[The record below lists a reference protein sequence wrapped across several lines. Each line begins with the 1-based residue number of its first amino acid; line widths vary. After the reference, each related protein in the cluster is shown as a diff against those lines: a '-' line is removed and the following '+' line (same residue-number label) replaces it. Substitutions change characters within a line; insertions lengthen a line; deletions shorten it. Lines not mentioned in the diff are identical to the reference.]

1 MRAPWP
7 SPTLASGLSF
17 SSTRRPC
24 GPSCPGRPWVC
35 EPWLVNP
42 APKAGRWEFPGKR
55 QPVHGREGGLSSWR
69 FHFLRLPEM
78 HAARLAAL
86 RGLSTEETGNC
97 ASWGRPP
104 CTRLGLVRKIKAAR
118 ILGRKTFITGRLRL
132 GSQGQE
138 MGEFRS
144 HRDAPPRFWLLAALM
159 WATRE
164 DAWGCW
170 RSRACHL
177 LEP

>member
-1 MRAPWP
+1 M
-7 SPTLASGLSF
+7 
-17 SSTRRPC
+17 
-24 GPSCPGRPWVC
+24 
-35 EPWLVNP
+35 
-42 APKAGRWEFPGKR
+42 
-55 QPVHGREGGLSSWR
+55 HGREGGLSSWR

-97 ASWGRPP
+97 ASRGRPP

-159 WATRE
+159 WATRGGRLGLLAVSCLPPARAVGAFPQPHTGPVSE
-164 DAWGCW
+164 PSTGS
-170 RSRACHL
+170 SRKDPRL
-177 LEP
+177 LDLQLL